1 MNATARAIKDHEEAA
16 WSAIRSIS
24 QTLNDAGVRHE
35 DARVV
40 ASLVGTV
47 VEQVRLAETLKAARN
62 AAA

>member
-16 WSAIRSIS
+16 WAAIRSIS